1 MPLNTSVE
9 VAALFPFYP
18 DTLVGFLQ
26 CDNLFIWLHL
36 ALVVA
41 CSISSCGIWDLDPWP
56 RIKLRP
62 PALGCE
68 VLATGPLVKSCDDL
82 NHLYFDKPQINSLV
96 LAVFP
101 WTLHSHIQTLTSL
114 LQLIFNGYLKLHM
127 SKIELFIS
135 ATLKTALP
143 IVFLILW
150 YQHWPR
156 HSGQKRWSHLW
167 CLSFIHIL
175 H

>member
-18 DTLVGFLQ
+18 DTPVGFLQ
-26 CDNLFIWLHL
+26 CNNLIYLTAPGL
-36 ALVVA
+36 
-41 CSISSCGIWDLDPWP
+41 SCGIWDLDPWP
-56 RIKLRP
+56 RIEPRP

-68 VLATGPLVKSCDDL
+68 VLATGPLGKSCDDL
-82 NHLYFDKPQINSLV
+82 NHLYFDKPRINSLV

-156 HSGQKRWSHLW
+156 HSGQKLWSHLW
-167 CLSFIHIL
+167 CLSFKHIL